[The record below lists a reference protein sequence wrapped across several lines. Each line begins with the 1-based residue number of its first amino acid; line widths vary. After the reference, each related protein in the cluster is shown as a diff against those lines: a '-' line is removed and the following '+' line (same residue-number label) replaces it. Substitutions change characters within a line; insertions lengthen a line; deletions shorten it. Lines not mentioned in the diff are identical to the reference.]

1 MIKKIKKFV
10 EKILIA
16 KKAWSFWALISFK
29 IVLIIVLVV
38 RILMNKIDWVDY
50 VLGGLILVIP
60 FLGLFLIDAI
70 YRISKIELEKSEIQG
85 MLSSMNDAVIA
96 YDQDFKVTL
105 VNEVF
110 EQMCGI
116 KKTELLGKKI
126 TPEFNNVERYSVL
139 AKIVFPSLAPEMYR
153 TSPNTNPSKILIKIF
168 KPREYILEII
178 TNRVENKY
186 DKSFGF
192 VKIIKDRT
200 REEQLMKSKS
210 DFITVAAH
218 QLRTPLT
225 GVTWGVEVI
234 YKKEMGEINAN
245 QEKILKQSA
254 DALKEMS
261 RTIDDLLKAA
271 SIEEGKFGYQFEIG
285 DIVSIINE
293 LLSASLIKGEA
304 KKLKFVFY
312 PPEFSVPKFVMDK
325 EKIRVVL
332 SNLIDNAVKY
342 NVENGEVGIKIE
354 QVKDKPFLM
363 ISVTDTGVGINDKEF
378 NSIFEKF
385 YRSPSV
391 MKSHT
396 TGIGLG
402 LYISKNIIKNHGGE
416 IWVESI
422 EKRGTTFHF
431 TLPTDQSY
439 IPPQSSMSLNI

>member
-1 MIKKIKKFV
+1 MIKKIKKFI
-10 EKILIA
+10 EKISIA
-16 KKAWSFWALISFK
+16 KKAWSFWILVGIKIALITILAIRILMYKLDWFDY
-29 IVLIIVLVV
+29 ILGLIIV
-38 RILMNKIDWVDY
+38 
-50 VLGGLILVIP
+50 VLFV
-60 FLGLFLIDAI
+60 LGLFLIDSI
-70 YRISKIELEKSEIQG
+70 FRISRIELEKSEVQG

-96 YDQDFKVTL
+96 YDQNFKVTL
-105 VNEVF
+105 VNETF
-110 EQMCGI
+110 EQLCGI
-116 KKTELLGKKI
+116 KKEELINKNI
-126 TPEFNNVERYSVL
+126 TPELNNVERYSVL

-178 TNRVENKY
+178 TSRVENKY

-192 VKIIKDRT
+192 VRIIKDRT

-210 DFITVAAH
+210 DFITIAAH

-225 GVTWGVEVI
+225 GVTWGVEVM
-234 YKKEMGEINAN
+234 YKKEIGEINAN
-245 QEKILKQSA
+245 QEKILKQSL

-261 RTIDDLLKAA
+261 KTIDDLLKAA
-271 SIEEGKFGYQFEIG
+271 SIEEGKFGYQFEVA

-293 LLSASLIKGEA
+293 LLSASLIKGEE

-312 PPEFSVPKFVMDK
+312 PPDFQVPKFVMDK
-325 EKIRVVL
+325 EKIRVVI
-332 SNLIDNAVKY
+332 SNLIDNAIKY
-342 NVENGEVGIKIE
+342 NVDNGEVGVKIE
-354 QVKDKPFLM
+354 KVKDKPFIKVS
-363 ISVTDTGVGINDKEF
+363 ISDTGIGINEKEF

-385 YRSPSV
+385 YRSSAV

-402 LYISKNIIKNHGGE
+402 LYISKNIVKNHGGE

-439 IPPQSSMSLNI
+439 IPPQASMTLNI